1 MTSENWS
8 VMQDLEDAF
17 SKISTVD
24 FLLEQLQEAA
34 DAEDNLAVVDISTAL
49 NAYLSVFTRH
59 YDDKFKTA
67 WNHTVGMSKELPGSI
82 LFKQD

>member
-8 VMQDLEDAF
+8 VMNDLEDAF
-17 SKISTVD
+17 SKISAMD

-49 NAYLSVFTRH
+49 NAYIAVYTKN
-59 YDDKFKTA
+59 YDEKFRVA
-67 WNHTVGMSKELPGSI
+67 WNQTVGIPRELPEN
-82 LFKQD
+82 LLD

>member
-1 MTSENWS
+1 MTNENWS

-17 SKISTVD
+17 SKITTMD

-49 NAYLSVFTRH
+49 NAYLPIYIKHV
-59 YDDKFKTA
+59 DEKFRVA
-67 WNHTVGMSKELPGSI
+67 WKQTVGTPRELPQTT
-82 LFKQD
+82 FD